1 MRIPIHF
8 EHQVINCVIPADT
21 KMAFYR
27 IVQESLHN
35 VQKHAHATE
44 IHVSLSTFD
53 SSTKPCRQLEDLDPS
68 RTSRIQLIIQD
79 NGVGFDK
86 TQVSRDN
93 LGLKIIQERADTIRA
108 DLTFDSKPGQGTRI
122 EIIW

>member
-1 MRIPIHF
+1 MID
-8 EHQVINCVIPADT
+8 CVIPADT

-27 IVQESLHN
+27 IVQEALHN

-53 SSTKPCRQLEDLDPS
+53 ASTKPCRQLEDLDPS

-86 TQVSRDN
+86 TQVSREHF
-93 LGLKIIQERADTIRA
+93 GLKIIQERADSIHA
-108 DLTFDSKPGQGTRI
+108 DLNFDSNPGLGTRI
-122 EIIW
+122 EIVW